1 MPTRLCLAGL
11 IAIVACTAQAR
22 DPDSAMVSMD
32 TAAMAAEVRTRA
44 DGFAAAVLARNVDS
58 MLTYVT
64 SDVVLLEPGID
75 VKGRDAF
82 RTLAE
87 DLWKVYTVTSFAMT
101 PESHTFGPD
110 VVTEFGRYRE
120 TYKDSTNV
128 EQTCDCVYSA
138 IWRRE
143 ADGVWR
149 QSRIHAGQPLKP

>member
-1 MPTRLCLAGL
+1 MPTRLCLSGL
-11 IAIVACTAQAR
+11 IALVACTAQAR

-32 TAAMAAEVRTRA
+32 TAAMVAEVRARA

-82 RTLAE
+82 RALAE

-101 PESHTFGPD
+101 PESHAFGPD

-120 TYKDSTNV
+120 TYKDSTKV

-143 ADGVWR
+143 TDGVWR